1 MKKLFLMASFIFAT
15 MFASEQFMVIT
26 TIDQPEEDAEWEMSN
41 ITDNIGIGY
50 MLNDNIT
57 VGAVKN
63 GEDFD
68 LWARYNIKWGY
79 ISMQTPTEDMADN
92 MNLGIGYPFNVW
104 KSLCIEPSY
113 SMPVKADDNGDRE
126 GKFKLGLS
134 YRF

>member
-1 MKKLFLMASFIFAT
+1 MKKLFLTASFIFAT
-15 MFASEQFMVIT
+15 MISSAQFMVIT
-26 TIDQPEEDAEWEMSN
+26 TIDQPEEGVEWEMSN

-50 MLNDNIT
+50 MLENGLT

-63 GEDFD
+63 GEEFD

-79 ISMQTPTEDMADN
+79 VSMQTPTEDMADN
-92 MNLGIGYPFNVW
+92 MNIGVGYPFNVW
-104 KSLCIEPSY
+104 NNLYVEPSY

-126 GKFKLGLS
+126 GKFKIGLS

>member
-15 MFASEQFMVIT
+15 MISSAQFMVIT

-50 MLNDNIT
+50 TLKNGLT
-57 VGAVKN
+57 VGAVKS
-63 GEDFD
+63 GEEFD

-92 MNLGIGYPFNVW
+92 MNIGVGYPFSIWN
-104 KSLCIEPSY
+104 SLYIEPNY
-113 SMPVKADDNGDRE
+113 SMPIQADDNGDRE